1 LATQALPPART
12 GPRLR
17 WDNAWLYLGVAL
29 FTVVVLFPFYWMVMS
44 AFTPKYEIFHI
55 PPRLLPGSLT
65 LEFFQEL
72 PNQVPLLLYIRNSL
86 VVASASAFVS
96 VAFSF
101 LAAYAFAR
109 IEFPGRDLLF
119 FLFLMTTALPAI
131 STVLPLFVLFRNL
144 KLTNTLQGLVILLS
158 SLVVP
163 FSVWVLVSFI
173 KQVPVEIEEAATID
187 GAGLFDV
194 MFRVL
199 MPTTLPALATL
210 IIINWIT
217 SWNDLL
223 FPLVFAVT
231 RDTKMLSV
239 SVVQLT
245 TQTMAVSYPW
255 ELMSAIGTLMTAPV
269 VALVAVFQ
277 RGIISGLTRG
287 AVK

>member
-1 LATQALPPART
+1 MATQALATARAR
-12 GPRLR
+12 PRFHPR
-17 WDNAWLYLGVAL
+17 NAWLYLGVAL
-29 FTVVVLFPFYWMVMS
+29 FTVAVLFPFYWMVMS
-44 AFTPKYEIFHI
+44 AFSPKYEIFHI
-55 PPRLLPGSLT
+55 PPRLVPGSLT
-65 LEFFQEL
+65 LENFLEL

-86 VVASASAFVS
+86 VVASASAFFS

-187 GAGLFDV
+187 GASLFDV
-194 MFRVL
+194 IFRVV

-269 VALVAVFQ
+269 VLLVAVFQ